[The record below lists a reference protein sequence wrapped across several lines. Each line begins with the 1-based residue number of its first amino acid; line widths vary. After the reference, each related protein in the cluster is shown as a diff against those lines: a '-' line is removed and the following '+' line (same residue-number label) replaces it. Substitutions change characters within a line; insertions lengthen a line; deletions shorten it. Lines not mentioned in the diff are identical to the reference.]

1 MRRVRLF
8 SPVLLSA
15 LALAFWAC
23 NVAHVGQKT
32 PGPDDT
38 AITTAVQAKLF
49 EDPTL
54 KAREIRVI
62 SQNGIVTLSGTVESN
77 VERLAVERLAHQASG
92 VTQVIDQLVVTAPP
106 AAQAPPTA
114 PPVQQAR
121 SAQHRIEPAR
131 RRENVAA
138 THAAK
143 PLTNDVAVS
152 AARSPASTPPKPA
165 EVVRVTPPPPPPPPP
180 VTVPAGMVV
189 RVQMIDSIDSKHN
202 HPGDEFAATLAAP
215 VVAGPKVVFPQG
227 ADARVRLVEA
237 QQSGRFRGS
246 SALELELVSLAAN
259 GTTYKVE
266 SGYYNVH
273 GESRGKRTGET
284 VGGGAGLGAL
294 IGAIAGRGKGAAIGA
309 GIGAAAGG
317 GIQALGRGPQSKI
330 PSETKIDFT
339 LKTPITVAVKQ

>member
-1 MRRVRLF
+1 MRRVGLF
-8 SPVLLSA
+8 SLLLLSG
-15 LALAFWAC
+15 LALAVWAC

-32 PGPDDT
+32 PGPIDT
-38 AITTAVQAKLF
+38 AITNAVQAKLF

-54 KAREIRVI
+54 KAREIHVS
-62 SQNGIVTLSGTVESN
+62 SQNGVVTLTGMVNSN
-77 VERLAVERLAHQASG
+77 VERLAVERLANQASG
-92 VTQVIDQLVVTAPP
+92 VTQVIDQLVVSPPP
-106 AAQAPPTA
+106 AAQAPGSA

-121 SAQHRIEPAR
+121 SAQHRIKRAR
-131 RRENVAA
+131 RLEDIAA
-138 THAAK
+138 TRATK
-143 PLTNDVAVS
+143 PLTNHAAASV
-152 AARSPASTPPKPA
+152 ARSPASTPPKPA
-165 EVVRVTPPPPPPPPP
+165 EVVRVTPPPPPPPPR
-180 VTVPAGMVV
+180 VIVPAGMVV

-202 HPGDEFAATLAAP
+202 HPGEEFAATLAAP
-215 VVAGPKVVFPQG
+215 VVAGPTVVFPQG
-227 ADARVRLVEA
+227 GDARVRLVEA

-246 SALELELVSLAAN
+246 SALELELVSLTAN

-273 GESRGKRTGET
+273 GESRGKRTAET

-317 GIQALGRGPQSKI
+317 GIQALGRGPQIKI

-339 LKTPITVAVKQ
+339 LKTPVTVTMKH